1 MRHPRGRCEPG
12 LRAREQ
18 FGRWAVGLLKGDIDI
33 EAFPWGIVIVGGPLL
48 LGLALLWAMM
58 RSRKAS
64 DRADPN
70 TPSDDPS
77 KGM

>member
-1 MRHPRGRCEPG
+1 M
-12 LRAREQ
+12 
-18 FGRWAVGLLKGDIDI
+18 

-48 LGLALLWAMM
+48 LGAALFWAMT

-64 DRADPN
+64 GQADPN

>member
-1 MRHPRGRCEPG
+1 M
-12 LRAREQ
+12 
-18 FGRWAVGLLKGDIDI
+18 

-48 LGLALLWAMM
+48 LGIALVWAMM

>member
-1 MRHPRGRCEPG
+1 M
-12 LRAREQ
+12 
-18 FGRWAVGLLKGDIDI
+18 

-48 LGLALLWAMM
+48 LLIALVWAKM
-58 RSRKAS
+58 RSGKAS
-64 DRADPN
+64 READPH

>member
-1 MRHPRGRCEPG
+1 M
-12 LRAREQ
+12 
-18 FGRWAVGLLKGDIDI
+18 

-48 LGLALLWAMM
+48 LFIALIWAKM
-58 RSRKAS
+58 RSGKAS
-64 DRADPN
+64 RQADPS

>member
-1 MRHPRGRCEPG
+1 M
-12 LRAREQ
+12 
-18 FGRWAVGLLKGDIDI
+18 

-48 LGLALLWAMM
+48 LIIALAWAKL
-58 RSRKAS
+58 RSGKAS
-64 DRADPN
+64 RQADPN